1 MVLCFDDALRNGL
14 SLRISRFPDK
24 GATWVWC
31 HVIHDGSVYT
41 YTEPG
46 LGCTSAKIDPD
57 VQRAV
62 YDAPGGEFSIVR
74 IGSSQTL
81 QGLTFAAEFLA
92 HRGEGGS
99 DGPGTIPVSL
109 RGTFAPGRLRSGSPR
124 GRFERTGMIDA
135 EIEVAGRRAALSG
148 IGKAHEQSQTR
159 PRFGPAFT
167 YAMLWGPD
175 TSLIGLAA
183 EGRSFGNYE
192 TADADRPVGVFQIE
206 PWSPERAFSVLL
218 ADGGRVTGKA
228 TTVHKYRVP
237 IFAKMW
243 RGHIVSAN
251 VAGHRLVG
259 MINDWGGGRSG

>member
-81 QGLTFAAEFLA
+81 QGLTFTAEFLA

-135 EIEVAGRRAALSG
+135 EIEGAGRRAALSG

-167 YAMLWGPD
+167 YAMLWGPA